1 MSDYDFIKGFKNITL
16 KDISKRLGFTPG
28 NISSGKMSAENL
40 HKIKLEIIN
49 DLIELIKEDRK
60 EDLIALY
67 LYNELLENIEKE
79 NKMLK
84 EIIE

>member
-16 KDISKRLGFTPG
+16 KNISNRLGFTAG
-28 NISSGKMSAENL
+28 NISSGKMSSENL
-40 HKIKLEIIN
+40 HKIKLEIIK

-67 LYNELLENIEKE
+67 LYNELLEDIEKE

>member
-1 MSDYDFIKGFKNITL
+1 MSDYNFIKGFTNITL
-16 KDISKRLGFTPG
+16 KNISKRLGFSAG
-28 NISSGKMSAENL
+28 NISSGKMSNENL

-49 DLIELIKEDRK
+49 DLLELIKEDRK

-67 LYNELLENIEKE
+67 LYNELIEKIEKE

>member
-16 KDISKRLGFTPG
+16 KNISNRLGFTSG
-28 NISSGKMSAENL
+28 NISSGKMSRENL
-40 HKIKLEIIN
+40 HRIKLEIIK

-84 EIIE
+84 EMI